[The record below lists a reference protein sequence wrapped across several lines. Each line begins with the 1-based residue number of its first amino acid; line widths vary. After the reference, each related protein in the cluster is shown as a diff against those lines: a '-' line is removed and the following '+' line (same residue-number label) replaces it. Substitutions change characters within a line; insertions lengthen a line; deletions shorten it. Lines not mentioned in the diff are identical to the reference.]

1 MEKDQE
7 GTQTDITPIARYFAH
22 LIFFGWACGNERYE
36 SRVAKEMDEK
46 NDIIPI
52 KEQNTEMNVFF
63 VCCCK
68 ETITNSI

>member
-1 MEKDQE
+1 VEKDQE

-22 LIFFGWACGNERYE
+22 LIFFFGWACGNERYE

-63 VCCCK
+63 CLLL
-68 ETITNSI
+68 